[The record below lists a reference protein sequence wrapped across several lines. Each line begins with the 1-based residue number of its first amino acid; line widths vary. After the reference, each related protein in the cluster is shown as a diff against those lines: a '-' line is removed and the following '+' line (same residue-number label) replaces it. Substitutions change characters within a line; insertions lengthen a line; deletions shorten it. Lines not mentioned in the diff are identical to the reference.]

1 MALAEVMSSG
11 GQPTILLGGKAVG
24 YRLVPSRAAR
34 KLRIKV
40 KPDGIEVVVPEGR
53 TGDEALAFVAANQGW
68 VVEQLARARRLA
80 ALRRPEKRSHG
91 QVLFQGESVPVQV
104 IRSEGW
110 RAPNRVLL
118 EDGRISITCAPG
130 SSTSPGR
137 SLENWLRKQ
146 ARDRIEQHL
155 EVVAKRVKRFPGRV
169 YVMGQRTKWGNCST
183 LGNLSFNWRLIMA
196 PEYVLRYIVTHEM
209 VHLAVPDHSPKFWLT
224 VQSLCPETERARQW
238 LVANAHRLTV
248 DLDAAIQLSTSG

>member
-1 MALAEVMSSG
+1 MALAEVMGAG
-11 GQPTILLGGKAVG
+11 GQSTILLGGKAVE

-40 KPDGIEVVVPEGR
+40 KPHCIEVVVPEGR
-53 TGDEALAFVAANQGW
+53 TGEEALAFVAANQGW
-68 VVEQLARARRLA
+68 AVEQLTRARRLA

-130 SSTSPGR
+130 RSMSAGR

-146 ARDRIEQHL
+146 ARDRIERHM
-155 EVVAKRVKRFPGRV
+155 EVIAKRVKRSPGRV
-169 YVMGQRTKWGNCST
+169 YVMGQRTKWGNCSA
-183 LGNLSFNWRLIMA
+183 LGNLSFNWRLVMA
-196 PEYVLRYIVTHEM
+196 PDYVLRYIVTHEM
-209 VHLAVPDHSPKFWLT
+209 VHLAVPDHSARFWLT
-224 VQSLCPETERARQW
+224 VRSLCPQSDRARQW
-238 LVANAHRLTV
+238 LVANGHRL
-248 DLDAAIQLSTSG
+248 AAPITLPALVST

>member
-1 MALAEVMSSG
+1 MALAEVMGAG
-11 GQPTILLGGKAVG
+11 GQSTILLGGKAVE

-40 KPDGIEVVVPEGR
+40 KPHGIEVVVPEGR
-53 TGDEALAFVAANQGW
+53 TGEEALAFVAANQGW
-68 VVEQLARARRLA
+68 AVEQLTRARRLA

-130 SSTSPGR
+130 RSTSPSR

-155 EVVAKRVKRFPGRV
+155 EVVAKRIKRSPRRV
-169 YVMGQRTKWGNCST
+169 YVMGQRTKWGNCSA

-209 VHLAVPDHSPKFWLT
+209 VHLAIPDHSQRFWLT
-224 VQSLCPETERARQW
+224 VQSLCPQADRARQW
-238 LVANAHRLTV
+238 LVANGDRLRV
-248 DLDAAIQLSTSG
+248 DMNDPVR